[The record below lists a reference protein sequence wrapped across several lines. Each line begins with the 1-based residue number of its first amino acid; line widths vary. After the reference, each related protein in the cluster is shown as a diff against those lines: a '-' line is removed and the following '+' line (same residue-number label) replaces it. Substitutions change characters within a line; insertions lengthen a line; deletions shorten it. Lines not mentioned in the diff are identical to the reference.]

1 MKLLEPHSTIVDA
14 TGSENAPWLTMVHA
28 ASHDQRFFAS
38 QVAAFQQDYRL
49 LLVDLPGHGK
59 SAALPGP
66 YGFEEYALAVLT
78 AMDAAGVDATHY
90 LGSHTGAAVALILA
104 TRHPARFSS
113 LALEGPPLPG
123 VDMPSVTEAYQRAR
137 ATARRRGVEPALAE
151 WFERGPWFEIIRS
164 DPEGRRADAHWAMVS
179 EFSALPWLDAT
190 PAKPVAPL
198 LDLLPAIR
206 CPVLII
212 NGEHDS
218 GDFLRAA
225 EEITRHLTRG
235 EHLIVPG
242 AGGFPL
248 WEEPDAVN
256 RRIRAHLQAAAVAA

>member
-1 MKLLEPHSTIVDA
+1 MKLRKPHSTIVDA
-14 TGSENAPWLTMVHA
+14 GAAENAPWLTMVHA
-28 ASHDQRFFAS
+28 ASHDQRFFSS
-38 QVAAFQQDYRL
+38 QVAAFRQDFRL

-66 YGFEEYALAVLT
+66 YGFEEYALAVLA
-78 AMDAAGVDATHY
+78 AMDAAGIEATHY

-104 TRHPARFSS
+104 SRHPSRFQS

-123 VDMPSVTEAYQRAR
+123 FDMPSVTEAHQRAR
-137 ATARRRGVEPALAE
+137 ATARRRGVEAARAE

-164 DPEGRRADAHWAMVS
+164 EPERRRADEHWAMVS
-179 EFSALPWLDAT
+179 EFAALPWLDAT
-190 PAKPVAPL
+190 PARPVAPL

-212 NGEHDS
+212 NGEHD
-218 GDFLRAA
+218 GRDFLQAA
-225 EEITRHLTRG
+225 EHIERRLSRA
-235 EHLIVPG
+235 ERLIVPG

-256 RRIRAHLQAAAVAA
+256 ERIRAHLHASAVAA